1 MRQIF
6 KAIIISIILCFTTE
20 THAQFLA
27 RQASK
32 DERTAE
38 LIGLTK
44 GGRDFHSALKPYT
57 QILDDSIQN
66 NNLQLDI
73 ISNITIGYDEQSK
86 QMIYDFRPGISAGFI
101 HKKNFVVWFG
111 IKGGI
116 SKFSQNLTS
125 LADSIGYLPQEGS
138 FKAQNNSITF
148 GFYEFYIKYTPFE
161 SLALTLGKGKK
172 HIGDGIRSTLLSN
185 QNSGMEYFD
194 TEING
199 GKIKYVFSLNMS
211 KSLDSKENRPRTK
224 YLAYHAISW
233 NPARWLNIS
242 GFEAVTLCRRDSA
255 GNSRFIDLSYINP
268 ALFFRPVEYSLGS
281 PDNELLGIFGK
292 IRYAKKHFAYAQ
304 VALDEYNSQ
313 YFKENNGWWAE
324 KYAGQ
329 IGFKGYILP
338 QNIIKYQAEYN
349 RIRPYMY
356 SHENAITSYSMF
368 SQPLANPYGA
378 NLEEFTALAELQ
390 LEKIF
395 VSIVADYVSY
405 GADYNNISYGNNI
418 LRPYTLRQGDY
429 GNTFKQGEKKSIK
442 QTEITIKYYLKE
454 RKYLKNNCLF
464 AQLGTINTNK
474 YFTIGIKSELL

>member
-1 MRQIF
+1 M
-6 KAIIISIILCFTTE
+6 
-20 THAQFLA
+20 
-27 RQASK
+27 
-32 DERTAE
+32 
-38 LIGLTK
+38 
-44 GGRDFHSALKPYT
+44 
-57 QILDDSIQN
+57 
-66 NNLQLDI
+66 
-73 ISNITIGYDEQSK
+73 
-86 QMIYDFRPGISAGFI
+86 
-101 HKKNFVVWFG
+101 
-111 IKGGI
+111 
-116 SKFSQNLTS
+116 
-125 LADSIGYLPQEGS
+125 ADSIGYLPQEGS
-138 FKAQNNSITF
+138 FKAQNNSITS

-199 GKIKYVFSLNMS
+199 GKLKYVFSLNMS

-464 AQLGTINTNK
+464 VQLGTINPNK